1 MKKSGKIIYICLI
14 FATVFAML
22 YSCGQKPAEEAGEGG
37 GDAVGET
44 GGGEVLSGAV
54 IDENGFW
61 KGIRALDFVELFDYK
76 AMPIPNDTHQISD
89 AALQS
94 EIDTLLSA
102 YSTPL
107 QITDRAIEAGDKVNI
122 DYVGSVGGVEFE
134 GGSTGGAGT
143 DVTAGSTDYIDD
155 FLFQIIG
162 HMPGE
167 TIDVEV
173 TFPENYGKEDL
184 NGKDAV
190 FVTTINYIAGYDY
203 PELTD
208 DFVNEKLSAEHG
220 WKTVGELTEG
230 TRSALQKN
238 AVSQYIKNYIGSQAN
253 VKSVPPEL
261 LEYQNNAMMDYY
273 QGYAEYY
280 GMELEEFITSVMGI
294 SGVDELVSVNHEGNL
309 AEATH
314 GLVLQAIAE
323 DYGFEVGEEDLKN
336 YFLTYAGS
344 EDYSDYEAE
353 YGLPYLKQLA
363 LYQKIL
369 DFIAENAVLN

>member
-1 MKKSGKIIYICLI
+1 MFAI
-14 FATVFAML
+14 FATVVAVFC
-22 YSCGQKPAEEAGEGG
+22 SCGAKPEEKAGEGG
-37 GDAVGET
+37 GTA
-44 GGGEVLSGAV
+44 GGAEVLSAAV

-61 KGIRALDFVELFDYK
+61 EGVTALDYVELFDYK
-76 AMPIPNDTHQISD
+76 AISIPNDTHQISD

-94 EIDTLLSA
+94 EIDALLSD
-102 YSTPL
+102 YSVSAHV
-107 QITDRAIEAGDKVNI
+107 TDRAVEAGDKVNI
-122 DYVGSVGGVEFE
+122 DYVGSVDGVEFA

-167 TIDVEV
+167 TINVEV
-173 TFPENYGKEDL
+173 TFPENYGKEEL

-190 FVTTINYIAGYDY
+190 FVTTINYIAEYEY

-220 WKTVGELTEG
+220 WKTVGELTEQV
-230 TRSALQKN
+230 RSKLQKN
-238 AVSQYIKNYIGSQAN
+238 AVSQYVKNYISSKAE

-261 LEYQNNAMMDYY
+261 VEYQNEAMIDYY
-273 QGYAEYY
+273 RGYAEYY
-280 GMELEEFITSVMGI
+280 GMEFEEFVNSVMGI
-294 SGVDELVSVNHEGNL
+294 SGVEELTYINYESNL
-309 AEATH
+309 AEAKY

-323 DYGFEVGEEDLKN
+323 DYGFGVSDEDLKD
-336 YFLTYAGS
+336 YFLAYMGTD
-344 EDYSDYEAE
+344 DYSQYETE
-353 YGLPYLKQLA
+353 YGLPYLKQFA

-369 DFIAENAVLN
+369 DFIVENAVLN